1 MDLFLP
7 IKENRDFR
15 RMYARGK
22 SYVSPALV
30 TYVMRNRTGSLRV
43 GITTSKKVG
52 NAVKRS
58 RSRRVIR
65 EAFRM
70 CACRVKPGY
79 DFVFVA
85 RGKTPFVKS
94 TDLFKSMEK
103 QLRDLSSISV
113 LSRFVGMLTDSRSF
127 LSYPRHEY
135 FRRILCRVIGGWVE
149 DGQAPA
155 DYALLGSMVQDICY
169 NNVAKFIGIEG

>member
-1 MDLFLP
+1 MYILHNLKTGPAGLP
-7 IKENRDFR
+7 AAGCAVAKAPAR
-15 RMYARGK
+15 RAKGPPLSGLSLYMQKHEAIYGF
-22 SYVSPALV
+22 V
-30 TYVMRNRTGSLRV
+30 SLRV

-70 CACRVKPGY
+70 CALRVKPGY

-103 QLRDLSSISV
+103 QLRDAGV
-113 LSRFVGMLTDSRSF
+113 L
-127 LSYPRHEY
+127 
-135 FRRILCRVIGGWVE
+135 
-149 DGQAPA
+149 Q
-155 DYALLGSMVQDICY
+155 
-169 NNVAKFIGIEG
+169 

>member
-1 MDLFLP
+1 MDLYLP
-7 IKENRDFR
+7 IKDNRDFR

-30 TYVMRNRTGSLRV
+30 TYVMRNRSGSLRV

-65 EAFRM
+65 EAFRVS
-70 CACRVKPGY
+70 AGRVKPGY

-85 RGKTPFVKS
+85 RRKTPFVKS
-94 TDLFKSMEK
+94 TDLSRVMEK
-103 QLRDLSSISV
+103 HLRDAGV
-113 LSRFVGMLTDSRSF
+113 LL
-127 LSYPRHEY
+127 
-135 FRRILCRVIGGWVE
+135 
-149 DGQAPA
+149 
-155 DYALLGSMVQDICY
+155 
-169 NNVAKFIGIEG
+169 

>member
-15 RMYARGK
+15 RIYARGM

-30 TYVMRNRTGSLRV
+30 TYVTRNRSGSLRV

-65 EAFRM
+65 EAFRV
-70 CACRVKPGY
+70 CAPRVRPGY
-79 DFVFVA
+79 DFIFVA
-85 RGKTPFVKS
+85 RGRTPFVKS
-94 TDLFKSMEK
+94 TDLGRVMEK
-103 QLRDLSSISV
+103 QLREAGV
-113 LSRFVGMLTDSRSF
+113 LL
-127 LSYPRHEY
+127 
-135 FRRILCRVIGGWVE
+135 
-149 DGQAPA
+149 
-155 DYALLGSMVQDICY
+155 
-169 NNVAKFIGIEG
+169 